1 MRGAK
6 QQPSSKAKSS
16 GGAVGEIFGIVVGAG
31 SGERFGRL
39 KQLDLLCGKSVLQH
53 SLTAAA
59 NACDAVVAVVP
70 DALVEQIVPEGK
82 ERSDELSGKQ
92 ILVTAGGSTRA
103 ESVRCGIRALR
114 AQMSGWLEGSIAV
127 VHDAARPL
135 ATQEIFQ
142 QVIAAVKGGADA
154 AVPVTEVTDTIRHT
168 ATGPVDRSLLR
179 AVQTP
184 QAFKAEMLEAA
195 HAESPEATDDA
206 TLVEA
211 IGGKVVLIEGDPGN
225 IKITRPR
232 DLAVAEVLLQHL
244 GD

>member
-1 MRGAK
+1 M
-6 QQPSSKAKSS
+6 S
-16 GGAVGEIFGIVVGAG
+16 EIFGIVVGAG

-59 NACDAVVAVVP
+59 NACDAVAVVVP
-70 DALVEQIVPEGK
+70 DALAEQIVLDSK
-82 ERSDELSGKQ
+82 EFSGKQ
-92 ILVTAGGSTRA
+92 IFATAGGSTRA
-103 ESVRCGIRALR
+103 ESVRCGIRALSK
-114 AQMSGWLEGSIAV
+114 QVSGWPDGSIAV

-135 ATQEIFQ
+135 ASREIFKR
-142 QVIAAVKGGADA
+142 VIAAVKDGADA
-154 AVPVTEVTDTIRHT
+154 AVPVIEVTDTIRHT
-168 ATGPVDRSLLR
+168 EGGPVDRSLLR
-179 AVQTP
+179 VVQTP

-195 HAESPEATDDA
+195 HAQSPEATDDA

-211 IGGKVVLIEGDPGN
+211 IGGKVVLVEGSPDN

-232 DLAVAEVLLQHL
+232 DLTVAEVLLRHT

>member
-1 MRGAK
+1 M
-6 QQPSSKAKSS
+6 S
-16 GGAVGEIFGIVVGAG
+16 EIFGIVVGAG

-59 NACDAVVAVVP
+59 NSCDAVVAVVP
-70 DALVEQIVPEGK
+70 DALVEQI
-82 ERSDELSGKQ
+82 ELGEAGFSGKQ
-92 ILVTAGGSTRA
+92 IFAAAGGSTRA
-103 ESVRCGIRALR
+103 ESVRCGIRVLSKQA
-114 AQMSGWLEGSIAV
+114 SGWPDDSIAV

-135 ATQEIFQ
+135 ASQEIFQ
-142 QVIAAVKGGADA
+142 RVIAAVKDGADA
-154 AVPVTEVTDTIRHT
+154 AVPVIEVTDTIRHI

-211 IGGKVVLIEGDPGN
+211 IGGKVVLVEGSPDN

-232 DLAVAEVLLQHL
+232 DLTVAEVLLRQS

>member
-1 MRGAK
+1 M
-6 QQPSSKAKSS
+6 S
-16 GGAVGEIFGIVVGAG
+16 EIFAIVVGAG

-59 NACDAVVAVVP
+59 NACDTVVAVVP
-70 DALVEQIVPEGK
+70 DALVDQI
-82 ERSDELSGKQ
+82 ELGMAEFSGRQ
-92 ILVTAGGSTRA
+92 IFAAAGGSTRA
-103 ESVRCGIRALR
+103 ESVRCGIRALSKQ
-114 AQMSGWLEGSIAV
+114 ASGWPEGSIVV

-135 ATQEIFQ
+135 ASQEIFQ
-142 QVIAAVKGGADA
+142 RVIAAVKDGADA
-154 AVPVTEVTDTIRHT
+154 AVPVIEVTDTIRHT
-168 ATGPVDRSLLR
+168 ETGPVDRSLLR

-184 QAFKAEMLEAA
+184 QAFKAEMLETA

-211 IGGKVVLIEGDPGN
+211 IGGKVVLVEGSPDN

-232 DLAVAEVLLQHL
+232 DLTVAEVLLRQS

>member
-1 MRGAK
+1 M
-6 QQPSSKAKSS
+6 S
-16 GGAVGEIFGIVVGAG
+16 EIFGIVVGAG
-31 SGERFGRL
+31 LGERFGRL
-39 KQLDLLCGKSVLQH
+39 KQLDLLCDKSVLQH

-70 DALVEQIVPEGK
+70 DALVEQIALGEAGF
-82 ERSDELSGKQ
+82 SGKQ
-92 ILVTAGGSTRA
+92 IFATAGGSTRA
-103 ESVRCGIRALR
+103 ESVRCGIRALGE
-114 AQMSGWLEGSIAV
+114 QMSSWPDGSIAV

-135 ATQEIFQ
+135 ASQEIFQ
-142 QVIAAVKGGADA
+142 RVIAAVKDGADA

-211 IGGKVVLIEGDPGN
+211 IGGKVVLVEGSPDN

-232 DLAVAEVLLQHL
+232 DLTVAEVLLRHP

>member
-1 MRGAK
+1 M
-6 QQPSSKAKSS
+6 
-16 GGAVGEIFGIVVGAG
+16 GEIFGIVVGAG

-39 KQLDLLCGKSVLQH
+39 KQLDLLCGKSVLLH

-59 NACDAVVAVVP
+59 NSCDAVAAVVP
-70 DALVEQIVPEGK
+70 DALIEQIALSSEEFNGK
-82 ERSDELSGKQ
+82 EIFL
-92 ILVTAGGSTRA
+92 TAGGSTRA
-103 ESVRCGIRALR
+103 ESVRCGMREIGK
-114 AQMSGWLEGSIAV
+114 QMSGWPEGSIAV

-135 ATQEIFQ
+135 ASQEIFQ
-142 QVIAAVKGGADA
+142 RVIAAVKDGADA
-154 AVPVTEVTDTIRHT
+154 VVPAIEVTDTVRHT
-168 ATGPVDRSLLR
+168 ETGTVDRSLLR

-195 HAESPEATDDA
+195 HAQSPEATDDA

-211 IGGKVVLIEGDPGN
+211 IGGKVVLVAGSPDN

-232 DLAVAEVLLQHL
+232 DLAVAEVLLQHP

>member
-1 MRGAK
+1 M
-6 QQPSSKAKSS
+6 
-16 GGAVGEIFGIVVGAG
+16 GEIFGIVVGAG

-39 KQLDLLCGKSVLQH
+39 KQLDLLCDKSVLQH
-53 SLTAAA
+53 SLTAVA
-59 NACDAVVAVVP
+59 NSCDTVVAVVP
-70 DALVEQIVPEGK
+70 DALVEQIVLDSK
-82 ERSDELSGKQ
+82 DFSGKQ
-92 ILVTAGGSTRA
+92 IFATAGGSTRA
-103 ESVRCGIRALR
+103 ESVRCGISALGE
-114 AQMSGWLEGSIAV
+114 QMSGWPDGSIAV

-135 ATQEIFQ
+135 ASQEIFQ
-142 QVIAAVKGGADA
+142 RVIAAVKDGADA
-154 AVPVTEVTDTIRHT
+154 AVPVIEVTDTIRHT
-168 ATGPVDRSLLR
+168 ETCPVDRSLLR

-211 IGGKVVLIEGDPGN
+211 IGGKVVLVEGSPDN

-232 DLAVAEVLLQHL
+232 DLAVAEALLRQS

>member
-1 MRGAK
+1 M
-6 QQPSSKAKSS
+6 S
-16 GGAVGEIFGIVVGAG
+16 EIFGIVVGAG

-70 DALVEQIVPEGK
+70 DALVDQIALDSTEF
-82 ERSDELSGKQ
+82 SDKQ
-92 ILVTAGGSTRA
+92 IFAAAGGSTRA
-103 ESVRCGIRALR
+103 ESVRCGIRALSKQ
-114 AQMSGWLEGSIAV
+114 ASGWPDDSIAV

-135 ATQEIFQ
+135 ASQEIFQ
-142 QVIAAVKGGADA
+142 RVIAAVKDGADA
-154 AVPVTEVTDTIRHT
+154 AVPVIEVTDTIRHT
-168 ATGPVDRSLLR
+168 ETGPVDRSLLR

-211 IGGKVVLIEGDPGN
+211 IGGKVVLVEGSPDN

-232 DLAVAEVLLQHL
+232 DLAVAEALLRQS

>member
-1 MRGAK
+1 M
-6 QQPSSKAKSS
+6 S
-16 GGAVGEIFGIVVGAG
+16 EIFAIVVGAG

-59 NACDAVVAVVP
+59 NACDTVVAVVP
-70 DALVEQIVPEGK
+70 DALVDQI
-82 ERSDELSGKQ
+82 ELGMAEFSGRQ
-92 ILVTAGGSTRA
+92 IFAAAGGSTRA
-103 ESVRCGIRALR
+103 ESVRCGIRALSKQ
-114 AQMSGWLEGSIAV
+114 ASGWPDGSIVV

-135 ATQEIFQ
+135 ASQEIFQ
-142 QVIAAVKGGADA
+142 RVIAAVKDGADA
-154 AVPVTEVTDTIRHT
+154 AVPVIEVTDTIRHT
-168 ATGPVDRSLLR
+168 ETGSVDRSLLR

-211 IGGKVVLIEGDPGN
+211 IGGKVVLVEGSPDN

-232 DLAVAEVLLQHL
+232 DLAVAEALLRQS

>member
-1 MRGAK
+1 M
-6 QQPSSKAKSS
+6 S
-16 GGAVGEIFGIVVGAG
+16 EIFAIVVGAG

-53 SLTAAA
+53 SLTATA
-59 NACDAVVAVVP
+59 NSCDAVVAVVP
-70 DALVEQIVPEGK
+70 DALVEQIVLDCK
-82 ERSDELSGKQ
+82 DFSDKQ
-92 ILVTAGGSTRA
+92 IFATAGGSTRA
-103 ESVRCGIRALR
+103 ESVRCGISALGK
-114 AQMSGWLEGSIAV
+114 QMSGWSDGSIAV

-135 ATQEIFQ
+135 ASQEIFQ
-142 QVIAAVKGGADA
+142 RVIAAVKDGADA
-154 AVPVTEVTDTIRHT
+154 AVPAIEVTDTIRHT
-168 ATGPVDRSLLR
+168 EGGPVDRSLLR

-211 IGGKVVLIEGDPGN
+211 IGGKVVLVEGSPDN

-232 DLAVAEVLLQHL
+232 DLRVAEVLLRQS

>member
-1 MRGAK
+1 M
-6 QQPSSKAKSS
+6 S
-16 GGAVGEIFGIVVGAG
+16 EIFGIVVGAG

-59 NACDAVVAVVP
+59 NSCDTVVAVVP
-70 DALVEQIVPEGK
+70 DALVEQIALGEAGF
-82 ERSDELSGKQ
+82 SGKQ
-92 ILVTAGGSTRA
+92 IFAAAGGSTRA
-103 ESVRCGIRALR
+103 ESVRCGIRVLSK
-114 AQMSGWLEGSIAV
+114 QMSGWPDGSIAV

-135 ATQEIFQ
+135 ASQEIFQ
-142 QVIAAVKGGADA
+142 RVIAAVKDGADA
-154 AVPVTEVTDTIRHT
+154 AVPAIEVTDTIRHT
-168 ATGPVDRSLLR
+168 ETGPVDRSLLR

-211 IGGKVVLIEGDPGN
+211 IGGKVVLVEGSPDN

-232 DLAVAEVLLQHL
+232 DLAVAEALLRQS

>member
-1 MRGAK
+1 M
-6 QQPSSKAKSS
+6 S
-16 GGAVGEIFGIVVGAG
+16 EIFGIVVGAG

-39 KQLDLLCGKSVLQH
+39 KQLDLLCDKSVLQH

-59 NACDAVVAVVP
+59 NACDTVVAVVP
-70 DALVEQIVPEGK
+70 DALVEQIALGEAGF
-82 ERSDELSGKQ
+82 SGKQ
-92 ILVTAGGSTRA
+92 IFATAGGSTRA
-103 ESVRCGIRALR
+103 ESVRCGIRALGE
-114 AQMSGWLEGSIAV
+114 QMSSWPDGSIAV

-135 ATQEIFQ
+135 ASQEIFQ
-142 QVIAAVKGGADA
+142 RVIAAVKDGADA

-211 IGGKVVLIEGDPGN
+211 IGGKVVLVEGSPDN

-232 DLAVAEVLLQHL
+232 DLTVAEVLLRHP

>member
-1 MRGAK
+1 M
-6 QQPSSKAKSS
+6 S
-16 GGAVGEIFGIVVGAG
+16 EIFGIVVGAG

-53 SLTAAA
+53 SLAAA
-59 NACDAVVAVVP
+59 VNACDAVVAVVP
-70 DALVEQIVPEGK
+70 DALVEQIALGSK
-82 ERSDELSGKQ
+82 EFSGKQ
-92 ILVTAGGSTRA
+92 IFAAAGGSTRA
-103 ESVRCGIRALR
+103 ESVRCGIRALGE
-114 AQMSGWLEGSIAV
+114 QMSSWPDGSIAV

-135 ATQEIFQ
+135 ASQEIFQ
-142 QVIAAVKGGADA
+142 RVIAAVKDGADA
-154 AVPVTEVTDTIRHT
+154 AVPAIEVTDTIRHT

-195 HAESPEATDDA
+195 HARSPEATDDA

-211 IGGKVVLIEGDPGN
+211 IGGKVVLVEGSPDN

-232 DLAVAEVLLQHL
+232 DLTVAEVLLRHP
-244 GD
+244 DD

>member
-1 MRGAK
+1 M
-6 QQPSSKAKSS
+6 S
-16 GGAVGEIFGIVVGAG
+16 EIFGIVVGAG

-39 KQLDLLCGKSVLQH
+39 KQLDLLCDKSVLQH

-59 NACDAVVAVVP
+59 NACDTVVAVVP
-70 DALVEQIVPEGK
+70 DALVEQI
-82 ERSDELSGKQ
+82 ELGEAGFSGKQ
-92 ILVTAGGSTRA
+92 IFAAAGGSTRA
-103 ESVRCGIRALR
+103 ESVRCGIRALGE
-114 AQMSGWLEGSIAV
+114 QMSSWPDGSIAV

-135 ATQEIFQ
+135 ASQEIFQ
-142 QVIAAVKGGADA
+142 RVIAAVKDGADA

-211 IGGKVVLIEGDPGN
+211 IGGKVVLVEGSPDN

-232 DLAVAEVLLQHL
+232 DLTVAEVLLRHP